1 MNYDIAN
8 PALAEDGARRVDWAG
23 RRMQVL
29 ATVRERFAKE
39 KPLDG
44 LVVAACLHVTAE
56 TANLMLALRDGGA
69 EPLLCASNPLSTQ
82 DDVAAAL
89 VAEGI
94 PVFAIRGEDADSYYK
109 HINAVLDHAP
119 AITMDDGADL
129 ATLLHTDRRDIEV
142 IGSTEETTT
151 GVIRLKAMAADG
163 TLRVPVVAVNDS
175 ATKHLFD
182 NHYGTGQSAIDGI
195 IRATNVLL
203 AGQNIVV
210 IGYGDCGRGVAN
222 RADGLGASVI
232 VVEVDPVRALTAVM
246 DGYRVMTAAEAARV
260 GDIFV
265 TVTGNKHVLRME
277 HFDVMKDGVILA
289 NAGHFDI
296 ELDLAA
302 LRAASVAR
310 RMVRNNLDEF
320 EMSDGRRLLVAAEGR
335 LVNLGAAEGHPADV
349 MDMSFSNQ
357 ALAAEYLALNVDD
370 LEPKIYTLP
379 AEIDNEVARI
389 KLEQMGAGLDVLTEE
404 QVSYLSGW
412 QEGT

>member
-1 MNYDIAN
+1 
-8 PALAEDGARRVDWAG
+8 
-23 RRMQVL
+23 MQVL

-39 KPLDG
+39 RPLEG

-69 EPLLCASNPLSTQ
+69 EPILCASNPLSTQ

-89 VAEGI
+89 TAEGI
-94 PVFAIRGEDADSYYK
+94 PVFAIRGEDADTYYK
-109 HINAVLDHAP
+109 HIHAVLDHAP

-129 ATLLHTDRRDIEV
+129 ATILHTDRRDIEV

-195 IRATNVLL
+195 LRATNILL
-203 AGQNIVV
+203 AGQNFVIV
-210 IGYGDCGRGVAN
+210 GYGDCGRGVAN
-222 RADGLGASVI
+222 RADGMGAKVI
-232 VVEVDPVRALTAVM
+232 VVEVDPVRALAAAM
-246 DGYRVMTAAEAARV
+246 DGYRVMTASEAARV
-260 GDIFV
+260 GDVFL

-277 HFDVMKDGVILA
+277 HFDVMKDGAILA

-302 LRAASVAR
+302 LRAASVAHR
-310 RMVRNNLDEF
+310 GIRDNLDEF
-320 EMSDGRRLLVAAEGR
+320 ELPDGRRILVAAEGR

-357 ALAAEYLALNVDD
+357 ALAAEYLAVNAGK
-370 LEPKIYTLP
+370 LEPRIYTLP
-379 AEIDNEVARI
+379 DEIDAEVARI
-389 KLEQMGAGLDVLTEE
+389 KLEQMGGGLEFLTED
-404 QVSYLSGW
+404 QRAYLSGW